1 LAFAFLQEECNSVTK
16 IRVAFLVVDDRFDQP
31 LPIPFFGTAPTALLQ
46 GFGYYPDDVDVHV
59 ISCIQKP
66 IPCPQKLGP
75 NIWFHG
81 LLVPKLGYLR
91 TFHQGC
97 IRAVRRSL
105 REIQPD
111 IVHAQGTERW
121 CAVSGAFSGH
131 PRVLTI
137 HGNLRSIN
145 RVSPMKPRLYWSLQT
160 WLEIFSIPRFDGVV
174 CITEHT
180 RKNISD
186 LARKTWVVPNA
197 VDQSFFDIIRKP
209 VKPIEIIVVAHI
221 QELKNQNFFL
231 EAISPLAEHYD
242 FRVKFFG
249 RGTKDHAYGRDFFSL
264 LASRPWASFG
274 GMVGREQLRDVFSR
288 SSLLVLPSLVENCP
302 MSVLEA
308 MAAGVPVIASSVGGV
323 PELICHGQTGLL
335 IDPCSTASI
344 LANMERI
351 LVNPAFASGL
361 ADAAKKVAQEKFHP
375 RSIAEAHINI
385 YRGLVCK

>member
-1 LAFAFLQEECNSVTK
+1 MKK
-16 IRVAFLVVDDRFDQP
+16 IRLAFLVVDDRFDQP

-46 GFGYYPDDVDVHV
+46 GFEYYPDDVEIHV
-59 ISCIQKP
+59 ISCMQKP
-66 IPCPQKLGP
+66 LPCPEKLAP

-81 LLVPKLGYLR
+81 LLVPKFGFLR

-97 IRAVRRSL
+97 VRAVRKKL

-111 IVHAQGTERW
+111 VVHSQGTERW
-121 CAVSGAFSGH
+121 CAISGAFSGH

-160 WLEIFSIPRFDGVV
+160 SLEIFSVPRFDGVV
-174 CITEHT
+174 CITKYT
-180 RKNISD
+180 RENIAD
-186 LARKTWVVPNA
+186 LTRKTWVIPNA
-197 VDQSFFDIIRKP
+197 VDQSFFDIHRCP
-209 VKPIEIIVVAHI
+209 SVPPEVIVVAHI
-221 QELKNQNFFL
+221 QERKNQNFFL
-231 EAISPLAEHYD
+231 QAISPLAKVID

-249 RGTKDHAYGRDFFSL
+249 YGTKDHPYGRDFFSL

-274 GMVGREQLRDVFSR
+274 GMLGREQLRDVFSQA
-288 SSLLVLPSLVENCP
+288 SLLVLPSLEDNCP

-308 MAAGVPVIASSVGGV
+308 MAAGLPVIASAVGGV

-335 IDPCSTASI
+335 IDPRSTTSI
-344 LANMERI
+344 LTSMERI
-351 LVNPAFASGL
+351 LFNPTFASGL
-361 ADAAKKVAQEKFHP
+361 ADAAKKVAKAKFHP

-385 YRGLVCK
+385 YRELVCK

>member
-1 LAFAFLQEECNSVTK
+1 MKK
-16 IRVAFLVVDDRFDQP
+16 ICVAFLVVDDRFDQP

-66 IPCPQKLGP
+66 IPCPEKLGP

-81 LLVPKLGYLR
+81 LLVPKLGFLR
-91 TFHQGC
+91 TFYQGC
-97 IRAVRRSL
+97 VRAVRKKL
-105 REIQPD
+105 REIQPNV
-111 IVHAQGTERW
+111 IHAQGTERW

-137 HGNLRSIN
+137 HGNLRLIN
-145 RVSPMKPRLYWSLQT
+145 RLSPMKPRLYWTLQT

-174 CITEHT
+174 CITEYT
-180 RKNISD
+180 RKNITD

-209 VKPIEIIVVAHI
+209 VEPTEIIVVAHI
-221 QELKNQNFFL
+221 QERKNQNFFL
-231 EAISPLAEHYD
+231 QAISPLAEKVD

-249 RGTKDHAYGRDFFSL
+249 CGTSDHSYGRDFFSL

-274 GMVGREQLRDVFSR
+274 GMIRREQLRDVFSR
-288 SSLLVLPSLVENCP
+288 ASLLVLPSLEDNCP

-308 MAAGVPVIASSVGGV
+308 MAAGVPVIASAVGGI

-335 IDPCSTASI
+335 IDPRSSTSI
-344 LANMERI
+344 LTSMERI
-351 LVNPAFASGL
+351 LFNPAFASGL
-361 ADAAKKVAQEKFHP
+361 ADAAKIEARTRFHP
-375 RSIAEAHINI
+375 RSIAEAHLNI
-385 YRGLVCK
+385 YRELACK

>member
-1 LAFAFLQEECNSVTK
+1 MKK

-31 LPIPFFGTAPTALLQ
+31 LPIPYFGTAPTALLQ
-46 GFGYYPDDVDVHV
+46 GFAYCPDDVEVHV

-66 IPCPQKLGP
+66 IPCPEKLGP

-81 LLVPKLGYLR
+81 LLVPKLGFLR

-97 IRAVRRSL
+97 VRAVRKRL

-131 PRVLTI
+131 LRVLTI
-137 HGNLRSIN
+137 HGNLRLIN
-145 RVSPMKPRLYWSLQT
+145 RLSPMKPRLYWTLQT

-174 CITEHT
+174 CITEYT

-209 VKPIEIIVVAHI
+209 VEPAEIIVVAHI
-221 QELKNQNFFL
+221 QDRKNQNFFL
-231 EAISPLAEHYD
+231 QAISPLAEKAD

-249 RGTKDHAYGRDFFSL
+249 YGTKSHPYGREFFSL
-264 LASRPWASFG
+264 LVTRPWASFG
-274 GMVGREQLRDVFSR
+274 GMIGREQLRDVFSR
-288 SSLLVLPSLVENCP
+288 ASLLVLPSLEDNCP

-308 MAAGVPVIASSVGGV
+308 MAAGVPVIASAVGGV
-323 PELICHGQTGLL
+323 PELIRHEETGLL
-335 IDPCSTASI
+335 IDPRSSASI
-344 LANMERI
+344 TTNLQAI
-351 LVNPAFASGL
+351 LLNPVFASGL
-361 ADAAKKVAQEKFHP
+361 ADAAKIEARTRFHP
-375 RSIAEAHINI
+375 RSIAKAHINI
-385 YRGLVCK
+385 YRELVSR